1 MSPEERL
8 QTVLHGSEEVVT
20 RDELRTLLDRTG
32 TPRAYVGLE
41 PSGLMH
47 VGTAFVIGS
56 KVEDLIR
63 AGFHAIIFLAD
74 WHAYINDKL
83 GRDLENLRICADYF
97 KEEADLDASKLIY
110 PAMQVADIHWMNLD
124 LALGGMD
131 QRHAHMLYR
140 DVAPKLGWKQVVA
153 LHTPLLPALDGGGR
167 MDLVAGKMSKSRPDA
182 SILLNDSPHDVERK
196 IGKAFCPAKE
206 PVGNPVLE
214 IARLILFPRHGR
226 LMIPRDPK
234 FGGDVTYAS
243 FNDVAKSYA
252 DGELHPKDLKAGVA
266 AGLNEQLAPVRK
278 FFEAHPQNLEA
289 VKAILRNG

>member
-1 MSPEERL
+1 MKSRPDQILDFRTDDEGRADVHQPGRLESDVGARVPRPIEERP
-8 QTVLHGSEEVVT
+8 Q
-20 RDELRTLLDRTG
+20 
-32 TPRAYVGLE
+32 
-41 PSGLMH
+41 
-47 VGTAFVIGS
+47 
-56 KVEDLIR
+56 
-63 AGFHAIIFLAD
+63 
-74 WHAYINDKL
+74 
-83 GRDLENLRICADYF
+83 
-97 KEEADLDASKLIY
+97 
-110 PAMQVADIHWMNLD
+110 
-124 LALGGMD
+124 
-131 QRHAHMLYR
+131 
-140 DVAPKLGWKQVVA
+140 
-153 LHTPLLPALDGGGR
+153 
-167 MDLVAGKMSKSRPDA
+167 LVAGKMSKSRPDA